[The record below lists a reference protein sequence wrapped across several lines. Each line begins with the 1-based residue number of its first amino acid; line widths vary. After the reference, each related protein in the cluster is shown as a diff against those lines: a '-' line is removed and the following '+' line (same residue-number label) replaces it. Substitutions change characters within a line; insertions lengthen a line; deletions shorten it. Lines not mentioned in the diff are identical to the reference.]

1 MPDQT
6 IDAYLEALKAAL
18 KGCDKALIQDAVWD
32 AEDHLRS
39 ELARG
44 RWKEPG
50 LDEAKA
56 LEAVLAAYGEPAEVA
71 AAYKERDAI
80 VSAALA
86 PRQPAKAASSEEGE
100 ASAPRPRP
108 TFFGVLKSPRAY
120 SSLLY
125 LLLSLGT
132 GIFCFTWAVTGISL
146 SAGLF
151 ILIIGIPVLI
161 GFLGSVR
168 LIALMEGR
176 FVEVMLGARMPRRP
190 LPADQQ
196 TGWKARLKALFTDGR
211 TWTSLGYMLLM
222 LPLGIFYFT
231 AMVTMLSVNLL
242 FLATPIVH
250 FVFHEVTYDGW
261 TWGGGHPNTVAV
273 AFGLIGLFGV
283 PLTLHA
289 ALALGRF
296 QGILARRLL
305 VRI

>member
-1 MPDQT
+1 MPDQR

-18 KGCDKALIQDAVWD
+18 KGCDKALVQDALWD

-56 LEAVLAAYGEPAEVA
+56 LDGILAAYGEPGEVA
-71 AAYKERDAI
+71 AAYKERDAL

-86 PRQPAKAASSEEGE
+86 PRQPAKAAPSGDGEEP
-100 ASAPRPRP
+100 PRPRS

-125 LLLSLGT
+125 LLLSIGS

-146 SAGLF
+146 SGGLF

-161 GFLGSVR
+161 AFLGSVR
-168 LIALMEGR
+168 LIALAEGR
-176 FVEVMLGARMPRRP
+176 FVEVMLGVRMPRRP
-190 LPADQQ
+190 LPVDQQ
-196 TGWKARLKALFTDGR
+196 TSWKARLKALFTDSR
-211 TWTSLGYMLLM
+211 TWTSLGYMMLM

-231 AMVTMLSVNLL
+231 AMVTMLAVSLS
-242 FLATPIVH
+242 FLVTPVFQ
-250 FVFHEVTYDGW
+250 FVFHQVTYDGW
-261 TWGGGHPNTVAV
+261 AWGDAHHNTVAV
-273 AFGLIGLFGV
+273 AFGLFGLFGV
-283 PLTLHA
+283 PLTLHV

-296 QGILARRLL
+296 QGALARRLL

>member
-1 MPDQT
+1 MSDQR
-6 IDAYLEALKAAL
+6 IDAYLKDLKAAL
-18 KGCDKALIQDAVWD
+18 KGCDKALIQDALWD

-44 RWKEPG
+44 RWKDPG

-56 LEAVLAAYGEPAEVA
+56 LDGILAAYGEPAEVA
-71 AAYKERDAI
+71 TAYQERDVL
-80 VSAALA
+80 VSAALG
-86 PRQPAKAASSEEGE
+86 PRQPVKP
-100 ASAPRPRP
+100 SAPQDEGAPAAPPRP

-132 GIFCFTWAVTGISL
+132 GIFAFTWAVTGISL
-146 SAGLF
+146 SMGLL

-161 GFLGSVR
+161 AFLGSVR
-168 LIALMEGR
+168 LIALTEGR

-190 LPADQQ
+190 LPADAQA
-196 TGWKARLKALFTDGR
+196 GWKARLRFLFTDER
-211 TWTSLGYMLLM
+211 TWTSLGYLFLM

-231 AMVTMLSVNLL
+231 AMVTMLSMSLS
-242 FLATPIVH
+242 FLATPILQ
-250 FVFHEVTYDGW
+250 FGFHEVTYDGW
-261 TWGGGHPNTVAV
+261 AWGGAHPNTVAA
-273 AFGLIGLFGV
+273 AFGLFGLFGV

>member
-1 MPDQT
+1 MSDAR
-6 IDAYLEALKAAL
+6 IDAYLDALKTAL
-18 KGCDKALIQDAVWD
+18 KGCDKALIQDALWD

-39 ELARG
+39 ELALG

-56 LEAVLAAYGEPAEVA
+56 LEGILATYGEPAEVA
-71 AAYKERDAI
+71 AAYKDRDAI

-86 PRQPAKAASSEEGE
+86 PRQPAKVAPSEDGDE
-100 ASAPRPRP
+100 SAPRPRP

-125 LLLSLGT
+125 LLLSIGT

-151 ILIIGIPVLI
+151 ILILGIPVLI
-161 GFLGSVR
+161 AFLGSVR
-168 LIALMEGR
+168 LIALAEGR
-176 FVEVMLGARMPRRP
+176 FVEVMLGVRMPRRP
-190 LPADQQ
+190 LPTPQEV
-196 TGWKARLKALFTDGR
+196 GWKARLKALFTDGR
-211 TWTSLGYMLLM
+211 TWTSLGYLLLM

-231 AMVTMLSVNLL
+231 AMVTMLSVSLS
-242 FLATPIVH
+242 FLATPILQ
-250 FVFHEVTYDGW
+250 FVFHQVTYDGW
-261 TWGGGHPNTVAV
+261 AWGGAHPNTVAV
-273 AFGLIGLFGV
+273 AFGFFGLLGV
-283 PLTLHA
+283 PLTLHV

-296 QGILARRLL
+296 QGALARRLL